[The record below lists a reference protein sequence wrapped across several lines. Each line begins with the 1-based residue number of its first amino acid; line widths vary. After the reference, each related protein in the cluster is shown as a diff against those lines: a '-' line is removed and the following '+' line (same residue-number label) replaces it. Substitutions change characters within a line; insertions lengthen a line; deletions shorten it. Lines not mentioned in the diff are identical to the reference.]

1 MTLAQIADK
10 NPNCGNTN
18 ADTGTLGCQTEFGT
32 PLNAIG
38 VRKGFVI
45 PKSIL
50 FDKVYIDTQTQLGI
64 FIPVMDADSFEE
76 LSSEDTFNTNTKGV
90 DRLSVLGLPKYK
102 LTYQQGHEFY
112 RQISKL
118 TSFKSLDFI
127 FGDGEGNWK
136 LGVTPTGDF
145 CGYTCGQVTA
155 MMAKTKVQGG
165 DPESKSITV
174 QMLDRQQ
181 WDRNYA
187 ILNRT
192 SLTFSPSDIS
202 GINGVNIAV
211 SPLAAAGTV
220 LTFAV
225 NLKADG
231 VTPVTGWTNAD
242 ILITS
247 DGTKI
252 VPTAVTET
260 AVDGVY
266 TATIAAQTAGKKIV
280 VSTWDDTLKTLPILS
295 EGELFRGIS
304 EPVTVTA

>member
-10 NPNCGNTN
+10 NPNCGNTS

-32 PLNAIG
+32 PLHAIG

-45 PKSIL
+45 PKSTL

-64 FIPVMDADSFEE
+64 FIPVIDADSFEE

-136 LGVTPTGDF
+136 LAVTPTGDF

-181 WDRNYA
+181 WDRDYA
-187 ILNRT
+187 ILNRS
-192 SLTFSPSDIS
+192 SLTFSPTDIN
-202 GINGVNIAV
+202 GINGVKILV
-211 SPLAAAGTV
+211 SPLAAAGTTI
-220 LTFAV
+220 TFAV
-225 NLKADG
+225 TLKADG
-231 VTPVTGWTNAD
+231 VTPVSGLSETD
-242 ILITS
+242 ILVTS
-247 DGTKI
+247 DGTK
-252 VPTAVTET
+252 VVATVVTET
-260 AVDGVY
+260 AVDGIY
-266 TATIAAQTAGKKIV
+266 TCTIPAQTAGKKIV
-280 VSTWDDTLKTLPILS
+280 VSTWDDLLKTLPILS

-304 EPVTVTA
+304 EPITVTA

>member
-32 PLNAIG
+32 PLHAIG

-45 PKSIL
+45 PKATE
-50 FDKVYIDTQTQLGI
+50 FDKVYIDTQTQLGV

-202 GINGVNIAV
+202 GINGVNIIV
-211 SPLAAAGTV
+211 EPIAAAGTT
-220 LTFAV
+220 LTFSV
-225 NLKADG
+225 TLKADG
-231 VTPVTGWTNAD
+231 VTPVAGLIIDD

-247 DGTKI
+247 DGTKV
-252 VPTAVTET
+252 VPTTVDET

-266 TATIAAQTAGKKIV
+266 TATITAQAAGKKIV

-304 EPVTVTA
+304 EPITVTT